1 MWCDRCGKKIDT
13 SHHGGALISLNDH
26 YCKECAEKLNSKDMR
41 LLRAIARG
49 ENIYNYIKNEE

>member
-41 LLRAIARG
+41 L
-49 ENIYNYIKNEE
+49 